1 LDFGLEFMVTNVH
14 ERLIHAPLEAV
25 GGLIDGLASRDDV
38 MWPGDRWPPLRFDRP
53 VGVGAVGGH
62 GPVRYTVEAYEPGRS
77 VRCRFTEPRGFV
89 GTHGFEAEELGAGV
103 VRLRHTLS
111 MRVEGW
117 ARVSWPL
124 AFRWLHDALI
134 EDALD
139 RAESWCE
146 SRQTPARPRR
156 WSLWVR
162 LLRSAARR
170 LMTRSRAAKGTLVQS
185 GKERPVSR

>member
-1 LDFGLEFMVTNVH
+1 MVRNVH
-14 ERLIHAPLEAV
+14 ERLIHAPPDAV
-25 GGLIDGLASRDDV
+25 GGFIDGLASRDDV
-38 MWPGDRWPPLRFDRP
+38 MWPRDRWPPIRFDRP
-53 VGVGAVGGH
+53 LGIGAAGGH

-77 VRCRFTEPRGFV
+77 IRFRFTGPRGFV
-89 GTHGFEAEELGAGV
+89 GTHSFEAEEMDGGA
-103 VRLRHTLS
+103 VRLRHALS

-124 AFRWLHDALI
+124 AFRWLHDALV

-146 SRQTPARPRR
+146 SQSAPRQRR

-162 LLRSAARR
+162 VLRSAAKPPPSQ
-170 LMTRSRAAKGTLVQS
+170 TQS
-185 GKERPVSR
+185 KRVGLNN